1 MGMDM
6 ENKDMDTDT
15 GTEKRKLI
23 PKTMYN
29 QQTILFRHKFYLKKL
44 VVTLLLFAFIIT
56 VKAQKISGFIFKSD
70 AYIGANVGLNTFLAE
85 GSTTYSKTQSSGF
98 IGRSTIGYNLSPV
111 IGVRGLMGYAS
122 HNWPD
127 FRFRSSDGSLRLV
140 SFDAQMLTVD
150 LTVNLSNWLSYYNRN
165 RTFDLSVFAGTGV
178 THRNKAAFNNDLIS
192 YLGRGGLQGDF
203 HLSSFIDLN
212 LIAETNFTG
221 DNYNNYKV
229 GFLPFDVYT
238 AFTVGLSYH
247 FRSAG
252 AIFSK

>member
-1 MGMDM
+1 MK
-6 ENKDMDTDT
+6 N
-15 GTEKRKLI
+15 I
-23 PKTMYN
+23 
-29 QQTILFRHKFYLKKL
+29 II
-44 VVTLLLFAFIIT
+44 VLLFSVSTIT
-56 VKAQKISGFIFKSD
+56 VGAQKISGFIFKPD
-70 AYIGANVGLNTFLAE
+70 TYIGANVGLNTFLGE
-85 GSTTYSKTQSSGF
+85 GCSTYSKIQSTGF
-98 IGRSTIGYNLSPV
+98 IGRATIGYNLSPV
-111 IGVRGLMGYAS
+111 IGIRSFMGYAS

-127 FRFRSSDGSLRLV
+127 SRLRSSDGSLKTV